1 MTILRSPSGSWV
13 NVRDGHKVR
22 IYLRHGWTV
31 WTWIDLLTLVSES
44 IDKMGDAAGKAGD
57 ATRRFVEAMRVHDER

>member
-22 IYLRHGWTV
+22 IYLRWGWVVYTAEEA
-31 WTWIDLLTLVSES
+31 WAAIAWRLDELSES
-44 IDKMGDAAGKAGD
+44 MGDL
-57 ATRRFVEAMRVHDER
+57 E